1 VTSLSWLVQFQRAGS
16 SFSAA
21 LLGGIYSFSA
31 GEGTDDAEDPGDED
45 GSSAENNSVE
55 DNGEVASSDAD
66 TADEPN
72 DEEQTTGGD
81 LVLILKAA

>member
-1 VTSLSWLVQFQRAGS
+1 MRKTR
-16 SFSAA
+16 
-21 LLGGIYSFSA
+21 
-31 GEGTDDAEDPGDED
+31 GDED

-72 DEEQTTGGD
+72 DKEQTTGGD